1 MALIENAT
9 PKKKSS
15 YTRLFGI
22 ESLGL
27 LMTKVHSTMISA
39 GTELETILYEK
50 TPHKIKDETLDDFLR
65 NPYTYGASG
74 KRYVVNNKQ
83 IKKSEIL
90 KQKKKSK
97 IQSKSYEPDFLVFDV
112 GKKKLYI
119 LEVKDG
125 MEFDTKKSSAEHDAL
140 HQYNTMVA
148 SSLPFARQIFLCS
161 FNEDD
166 KDKIYEGLKRKF
178 TKEEIMTGKELC
190 KLMSINYEDI
200 VKKRTSHQPKNVEHF
215 VIELLK
221 IRKIKNMLLK
231 RLNTND

>member
-9 PKKKSS
+9 PNKKSS

-39 GTELETILYEK
+39 GTELETIIYEK
-50 TPHKIKDETLDDFLR
+50 TPHKIKDETIDDFLR
-65 NPYTYGASG
+65 DPDTYGASG
-74 KRYVVNNKQ
+74 KRYVVNKKQ

-90 KQKKKSK
+90 
-97 IQSKSYEPDFLVFDV
+97 SKSYEPDFLVFDV

-125 MEFDTKKSSAEHDAL
+125 MELDTKKSRGEHDTL
-140 HQYNTMVA
+140 HQYSTMVA
-148 SSLPFARQIFLCS
+148 SSLPFSTHIFLCS

-166 KDKIYEGLKRKF
+166 KDKIYVGLKGKF
-178 TKEEIMTGKELC
+178 AKSEIMTGKELC
-190 KLMSINYEDI
+190 KLMGINYEDI
-200 VKKRTSHQPKNVEHF
+200 VKKRTSHQAKNVEHF
-215 VIELLK
+215 VVELLK